1 MNTLITQFVD
11 RLRYGE
17 AVVVVSG
24 LPRSGTSMLMN
35 MLQQGG
41 LEVFA
46 DEQRTADE
54 DNPLGY
60 FELDRVKRLE
70 SDQDKAW
77 LRKARGK
84 AIKVVSHLLRA
95 LPLDNR
101 YRVLLAT
108 RDLREVLSSQNR
120 MLDRLKAANP
130 VEDEKAFRLYER
142 HLKNV
147 RSLASVRSNFE
158 MMEVPYAEV
167 IEDVG
172 LWSSRIATFIGREM
186 NQARMAEVVDARLYR
201 NRVEGLQ
208 VVHRAD
214 AGAAK

>member
-1 MNTLITQFVD
+1 
-11 RLRYGE
+11 
-17 AVVVVSG
+17 
-24 LPRSGTSMLMN
+24 
-35 MLQQGG
+35 
-41 LEVFA
+41 
-46 DEQRTADE
+46 
-54 DNPLGY
+54 
-60 FELDRVKRLE
+60 
-70 SDQDKAW
+70 
-77 LRKARGK
+77 
-84 AIKVVSHLLRA
+84 
-95 LPLDNR
+95 
-101 YRVLLAT
+101 
-108 RDLREVLSSQNR
+108 

-201 NRVEGLQ
+201 NRVEGSQ